1 MSLIERKISKLIS
14 VNSSGKYHSL
24 IRVKSYQNYPILK
37 QFLPHILP
45 LWMSSEDSN
54 FPTTFG
60 KQGAGNQYFI
70 CKNKTCSPPYEEIEG
85 ILAKI

>member
-1 MSLIERKISKLIS
+1 
-14 VNSSGKYHSL
+14 
-24 IRVKSYQNYPILK
+24 
-37 QFLPHILP
+37 
-45 LWMSSEDSN
+45 MSSEDSN